1 MMTDPIADMLTRI
14 RNASMVHKKEVVV
27 PYSKIKMNIAH
38 ILVREGYLDTAEELK
53 DQPLSILIKLKYNQG
68 EPAIQH
74 LKKISKPGKR
84 TYIKST
90 QIKRVLNGYGL
101 AILSTPRGLL
111 TNKEAHTAHVGGELI
126 CEIY

>member
-1 MMTDPIADMLTRI
+1 
-14 RNASMVHKKEVVV
+14 
-27 PYSKIKMNIAH
+27 MNIAH